1 MPHMKKP
8 ERFRSG
14 SNPSQFK
21 PLRLKLEIFNQPTIS
36 VPENQ

>member
-1 MPHMKKP
+1 MKKP

-14 SNPSQFK
+14 SSPSHFK
-21 PLRLKLEIFNQPTIS
+21 QLQLEMEIVNQPTIS

>member
-1 MPHMKKP
+1 MPDMKKP

-14 SNPSQFK
+14 SNPSYFK
-21 PLRLKLEIFNQPTIS
+21 PLWLEMEILNQPTIS